1 MITKELPRFLKI
13 LTALAVLASGL
24 FSCTRADADLR
35 APEGDV
41 ITLSVGQEE
50 PSSVSDTEDASVN
63 TRTYVQGSKIQWSSS
78 GSYDKVLFVFDTK
91 GVKNK
96 FTSSSTKAEAVR
108 SFSGTIS
115 EGSKI
120 KFVLW
125 SGKTA
130 SSDQSTLSGDIISG
144 DNLSVPAT
152 QNIANTNSFAPTSN
166 IAVMKPGDNKMR
178 SVMGY
183 LRYTIPADANNCA
196 TIKSVKFEADED
208 LVGNIRIDYSGSEP
222 VATIVSGGSKSV
234 TVTTRYQTKIPG
246 YEPGNLY
253 AVVAPGVYHNMKI
266 TVTPFKNGASDQ
278 NAEAGEPFTLTVK
291 NPVTVVRGKY
301 TNAGALP
308 NVKPEPVTPDE
319 GCVLD
324 TLNMKHVFTGSCMS
338 VWLEG
343 NTLYTGTSGKIMVY
357 DITTPMSPVLKKEV
371 EFPGSPR
378 QIQAYNGKLYVTARA
393 TGVWIFDISS
403 PQNPSLISRF
413 DSIELATGLEI
424 AGNCM
429 FVGQRQNGVEFV
441 DVSDPTR
448 PQHIHA
454 FKTNESQ
461 SVVYTDGYLYSGEW
475 GAGKITIFKCD
486 NLANIQNLGTVNL
499 WGVGDGVTVR
509 GNRLYASTGHNAK
522 NGSPR
527 IGNSETPY
535 SESNDGKGHGV
546 EIWDI
551 SNKAAPSRISRVD
564 FDIFYL
570 SGTDCWTN
578 RPSGDGKT
586 LFCGDVYNGLY
597 VVDITD
603 ETEPKIIAK
612 WCEWH
617 KPKGQNYPVTCVAP
631 GDGVLYMTLG
641 SSGGGL
647 YAIPCSRAN
656 RQVRD
661 KGTLP
666 TNESYRYN
674 YTTSSSSKFN
684 AWKPTR
690 RGAVRA
696 AIAYGDVLF
705 VGCGQAG
712 LATVKMGT
720 DGKPYA
726 VNEMDIPFAG
736 GVAIKGNR
744 LYVSEGEKGV
754 GVYKIGTDSNCTLTR
769 ECYILDALYS
779 KASGRYSCWLSIPND
794 NYLASANR
802 DGGWQFVNIGGTSA
816 APTYTFRK
824 TLSENVNYNKYIAEK
839 VCTGNKL
846 AYATRNG
853 LCWIDLSSTS
863 SVSYTVNKDL
873 AVSLSEGATEF
884 KNGSALFIKSGYF
897 KTIEGGASTVSETSS
912 AKMNSGIPRWDGGD
926 KILVCHYLDFKASLF
941 NVSSVTNAT
950 KIFEETTTGHPE
962 PGTFW
967 NGKAVVPCGYQGLLV
982 EK

>member
-1 MITKELPRFLKI
+1 MTL
-13 LTALAVLASGL
+13 ALLALGV
-24 FSCTRADADLR
+24 FSCTRVDADLR

-50 PSSVSDTEDASVN
+50 PGSVSETGTASSD

-78 GSYDKVLFVFDTK
+78 NSFDKVLFVFDTK

-96 FTSSSTKAEAVR
+96 FTSTSSKAEAVR

-120 KFVLW
+120 KYVLW
-125 SGKTA
+125 SGKSA
-130 SSDQSTLSGDIISG
+130 SSDQSSLDGNIIG
-144 DNLSVPAT
+144 GTNLAVPST
-152 QNIANTNSFAPTSN
+152 QAITNTSSFAPSSN
-166 IAVMKPGDNKMR
+166 ISVMKPGDNKLR
-178 SVMGY
+178 NVMGY
-183 LRYTIPADANNCA
+183 LRYTIPADANGCA
-196 TIKSVKFEADED
+196 TIKSVKFEAEED
-208 LVGNIRIDYSGSEP
+208 LVGNIQIDYSGSDP

-234 TVTTRYQTKIPG
+234 TVTTRYQSKIPG

-266 TVTPFKNGASDQ
+266 TVTPFAVSASSQD
-278 NAEAGEPFTLTVK
+278 AAAGEPFTLTVK

-301 TNAGALP
+301 TSAGELP
-308 NVKPEPVTPDE
+308 NVKPEPVTPDP
-319 GCVLD
+319 GYVID
-324 TLNMKHVFTGSCMS
+324 TTNMKKLFTGSCMS

-343 NTLYTGTSGKIMVY
+343 NTLYTGTTGKIMVY
-357 DITTPMSPVLKKEV
+357 DVTTPMSPVLKKEV

-393 TGVWIFDISS
+393 TGVWIFDISN

-424 AGNCM
+424 AGNCL

-475 GAGKITIFKCD
+475 GAGKITIFKTD

-509 GNRLYASTGHNAK
+509 GDRLYASTGHNAK
-522 NGSPR
+522 NDSPR
-527 IGNSETPY
+527 LNDGVPGY
-535 SESNDGKGHGV
+535 SSSGDGKGHGV

-551 SNKAAPSRISRVD
+551 SNRAQPRRISALA
-564 FDIFYL
+564 FDIFYQ

-586 LFCGDVYNGLY
+586 LFCADVYNGLY

-603 ETEPKIIAK
+603 ETKPEIIAK
-612 WCEWH
+612 WCESH
-617 KPKGQNYPVTCVAP
+617 KPKGQNYPVTCVAV
-631 GDGVLYMTLG
+631 GDKVLYMALG

-647 YAIPCSRAN
+647 YAIDCPRAN
-656 RQVRD
+656 RLVRD

-666 TNESYRYN
+666 TGESYRHQ

-684 AWKPTR
+684 AWVPTR

-696 AIAYGDVLF
+696 AVPYGDVLF

-712 LATVKMGT
+712 LATLKIGS

-726 VNEMDIPFAG
+726 VSEMDIPFAG

-754 GVYKIGTDSNCTLTR
+754 GVYKIGSDSNCTLTR
-769 ECYILDALYS
+769 ECYILTALNS
-779 KASGRYSCWLSIPND
+779 SASRRYSCWLSIPND

-802 DGGWQFVNIGGTSA
+802 DSGWQFLNIGGTSA
-816 APTYTFRK
+816 SPTYTFRK
-824 TLSENVNYNKYIAEK
+824 SISENVSYNKYIAEK
-839 VCTGNKL
+839 VSTGNKL

-853 LCWIDLSSTS
+853 FAWIDLSSTS
-863 SVSYTVNKDL
+863 SVSYSIYKDL
-873 AVSLSEGATEF
+873 AVGLSDGATEF
-884 KNGSALFIKSGYF
+884 KDGSALFIKSGYF
-897 KTIEGGASTVSETSS
+897 NKILSGATTVSETSS
-912 AKMNSGIPRWDGGD
+912 AKFISGIPRWDGGD
-926 KILVCHYLDFKASLF
+926 KLLVCHYLDFKAGLY

-950 KIFEETTTGHPE
+950 KIFEETMTGHPE

-967 NGKAVVPCGYQGLLV
+967 NGKAVVPCGYQGLLL

>member
-1 MITKELPRFLKI
+1 MKKVFSSIYALGA
-13 LTALAVLASGL
+13 ALAVLAL
-24 FSCTRADADLR
+24 AAFSCTRVDAEVR
-35 APEGDV
+35 APEGEE
-41 ITLSVGQEE
+41 ITLTVGFEE
-50 PSSVSDTEDASVN
+50 QVAATEAKTSEADSK
-63 TRTYVQGSKIQWSSS
+63 TYVSGNSIRWGS
-78 GSYDKVLFVFDTK
+78 GSTDKILYVFDTK
-91 GVKNK
+91 GGKNA

-108 SFSGTIS
+108 SFSGTIT

-120 KFVLW
+120 KFVIW
-125 SGKTA
+125 TGKSA
-130 SSDQSTLSGDIISG
+130 SSDQSSVDGNIISG
-144 DNLSVPAT
+144 STLVVPSTQSISNTSSFNGSSNLSV
-152 QNIANTNSFAPTSN
+152 
-166 IAVMKPGDNKMR
+166 MRPGDGKMR
-178 SVMGY
+178 NVMGY
-183 LRYTIPADANNCA
+183 IKYIIPKGSDGNA

-208 LVGNIRIDYSGSEP
+208 LVGQIRIDYSGSAP
-222 VATIVSGGSKSV
+222 AATIVANGSKSV
-234 TVTTRYQTKIPG
+234 TVNTRWANKNGIG
-246 YEPGNLY
+246 YEPATLY

-266 TVTPFKNGASDQ
+266 TVTPFANGAATQD
-278 NAEAGEPFTLTVK
+278 AATGEPFTLTCK
-291 NPVTVVRGKY
+291 NDVTILRGQCTY
-301 TNAGALP
+301 AGELP
-308 NVKPEPVTPDE
+308 NVKPTPQPDPDPDP
-319 GCVLD
+319 GYVLG
-324 TLNMKHVFTGSCMS
+324 TFNKFFTGSCMNL
-338 VWLEG
+338 WLEG
-343 NTLYTGTSGKIMVY
+343 NVLYTGTSGKIMVY
-357 DITTPMSPVLKKEV
+357 DVTTPMSPVLKKEV

-393 TGVWIFDISS
+393 TGVWIFDITS
-403 PQNPSLISRF
+403 PLNPTLVSRF

-454 FKTNESQ
+454 FKTSESQ

-475 GAGKITIFKCD
+475 GGGKITIFKAD

-527 IGNSETPY
+527 IGNDEEPY
-535 SESNDGKGHGV
+535 TSDNDGKGHGV

-551 SNKAAPSRISRVD
+551 SNKAAPVRISRVN

-586 LFCGDVYNGLY
+586 LFCADVYNGLY

-603 ETEPKIIAK
+603 ENNPKIIDS
-612 WCEWH
+612 WCEDH
-617 KPKGQNYPVTCVAP
+617 KPKGQNYPVTSVAV
-631 GDGVLYMTLG
+631 GDKVLYMTLG

-647 YAIPCSRAN
+647 YAIDCPRAN
-656 RQVRD
+656 RLVRD

-666 TNESYRYN
+666 TNESYRHQ

-684 AWKPTR
+684 AWMPTR

-696 AIAYGDVLF
+696 AVPYGDVLF

-712 LATVKMGT
+712 LATLKIGT

-726 VNEMDIPFAG
+726 VAEMDIPFAG

-754 GVYKIGTDSNCTLTR
+754 GVYKIGSDSNCTLTR

-816 APTYTFRK
+816 SPTYTFRK

-839 VCTGNKL
+839 VCTGDKL

-863 SVSYTVNKDL
+863 SVSYVCNSNLK
-873 AVSLSEGATEF
+873 VSLSEGATEF
-884 KNGSALFIKSGYF
+884 KDGSALFIKGGYF
-897 KTIEGGASTVSETSS
+897 NKIASGATEVGEVSS
-912 AKMNSGIPRWDGGD
+912 AKLNSGIPRWDGGD
-926 KILVCHYLDFKASLF
+926 KILVCHYLDFKVSLH

-950 KIFEETTTGHPE
+950 KIFEETTVGHPE

-967 NGKAVVPCGYQGLLV
+967 NSKAVVPCGYQGLLV